1 MNTYVELDRF
11 KRGDI
16 LWIAHDLTGKGAY
29 IPAQDPYNLNAI
41 DPALVARLRRLLEI
55 TNEENWTAYGTP
67 AEGFAKAI
75 SQALTDLSK
84 PFHAIFETSPS
95 FRIPELLRIAL
106 GISNTVIP
114 VTQWLTRYP
123 VN

>member
-1 MNTYVELDRF
+1 MSGLIHNPDVYNEIWTSTIWTLYIDLDRF

-16 LWIAHDLTGKGAY
+16 LWIASDLTGKGAY

-55 TNEENWTAYGTP
+55 TNEENWTVYGIQ

-84 PFHAIFETSPS
+84 PFHAIFY
-95 FRIPELLRIAL
+95 
-106 GISNTVIP
+106 TV
-114 VTQWLTRYP
+114 Y
-123 VN
+123 